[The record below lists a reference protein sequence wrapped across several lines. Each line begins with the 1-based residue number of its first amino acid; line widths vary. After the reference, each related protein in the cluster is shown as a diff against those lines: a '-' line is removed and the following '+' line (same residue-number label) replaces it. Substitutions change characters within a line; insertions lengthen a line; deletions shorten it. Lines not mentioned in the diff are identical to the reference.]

1 MKTLIRDTIAIVS
14 IGLMA
19 SACGSDQLSSARQST
34 SDIPKWAMTP
44 PPACGVGIAKHRG
57 SLGMAQQTAVARGR
71 DMLARQLQT
80 KVEGMIKDYQESG
93 EARDKDFTEELT
105 TRVSRQIVDTTLVG
119 TATKLAHL
127 STDGPQQ
134 YYALVCLQPEAF
146 AGALDKMNDLSNRHR
161 AALKAR
167 AKMEFKDLD
176 TQLEK
181 LRKQ

>member
-1 MKTLIRDTIAIVS
+1 MKTTITYLVS
-14 IGLMA
+14 LAAIGLLVTG
-19 SACGSDQLSSARQST
+19 CGGDQLGGVKTES

-80 KVEGMIKDYQESG
+80 KIEGMIKDYQESG
-93 EARDKDFTEELT
+93 ETKEKDFTEELT

-127 STDGPQQ
+127 SSTGPQQ

-146 AGALDKMNDLSNRHR
+146 AGALDRMNDLSSRHR
-161 AALKAR
+161 KALKAR

-176 TQLEK
+176 SQLEK
-181 LRKQ
+181 LRQQ